1 MSTHKCFISFKTHDM
16 EFKKYIQENLAVD
29 MIDKSLNEPIDS
41 QNEDYIMRKIREDY
55 LKDST
60 VTIHL
65 IGSESSE
72 NNYWQNQNYIKRE
85 LQASLSDTSAGKRNG
100 ILGVVLPSIYDR
112 IYRGEQACFTCF
124 KNHDVVNIN
133 EDTTVKEFSYNFYLP
148 LDNDKHVWSEED
160 RYCILVKWDDFK
172 KSPNRYIDQAFNKR
186 SSDIVK
192 KIKVRP

>member
-16 EFKKYIQENLAVD
+16 EFKKYIQENLDVD

-41 QNEDYIMRKIREDY
+41 QNEDYIMRRIREDY

-72 NNYWQNQNYIKRE
+72 NNYYQNQNYIKRE
-85 LQASLSDTSAGKRNG
+85 LQASLSNTSSGKRNG
-100 ILGVVLPSIYDR
+100 ILGVVLPSMYDH
-112 IYRGEQACFTCF
+112 IYRGEQACSTCF
-124 KNHDVVNIN
+124 KNHDVVKIN

-148 LDNDKHVWSEED
+148 LDNDKHAWSEED

-172 KSPNRYIDQAFNKR
+172 KNPNRYIDQAFDKR